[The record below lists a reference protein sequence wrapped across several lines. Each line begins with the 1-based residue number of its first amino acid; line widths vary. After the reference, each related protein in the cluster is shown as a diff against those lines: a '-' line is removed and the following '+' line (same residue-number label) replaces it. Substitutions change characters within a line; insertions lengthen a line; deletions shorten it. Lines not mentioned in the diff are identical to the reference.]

1 MDNITNSPGTF
12 RFAEISRNSMD
23 IFELGKLVNRLDRC
37 GLFICRQGSITLAI
51 DQKEY
56 VLVRGGVFIYMPSAM
71 LRPVQMSEDAEGL
84 MVSVDID
91 YIIQAVNKVSN
102 IENVLYL
109 RDYPYTMLAEEQ
121 FQQSLALL
129 QMIWKKSDEIKE
141 NKYTGIKYTLATE
154 IVKSMGQVAFF
165 EILNAYFDKR
175 PSGFEGELQIM
186 AEHSKR
192 DMIFFKFLVSLYKN
206 YTSERDVAFY
216 AEEQNLS
223 SRYFSSII
231 KEKSGHSA
239 LQWIVNVVIGNIK
252 QALEGSDLSIKEIAM
267 NLNFPTQSFF
277 GKYFKQYVGVSPKEY
292 RERMRGTSKKD
303 KK

>member
-1 MDNITNSPGTF
+1 MENITNSQGTF
-12 RFAEISRNSMD
+12 RFAEISCNSMD
-23 IFELGKLVNRLDRC
+23 IFQLGKLINRLDRC
-37 GLFICRQGSITLAI
+37 GLFICRQGQITLAN

-56 VLVRGGVFIYMPSAM
+56 ILLRGGIFIYMPSAM
-71 LRPVQMSEDAEGL
+71 LRPVTMSEDAEGL

-91 YIIQAVNKVSN
+91 YIIQVINKVSN

-109 RDYPYTMLAEEQ
+109 RDYPYTMLPEDQ
-121 FQQSLALL
+121 FQQSLQIIQLMW
-129 QMIWKKSDEIKE
+129 QKTDEIAKGQ
-141 NKYTGIKYTLATE
+141 YVGLKYTLANE
-154 IVKSMGQVAFF
+154 IIKSMGQVAIYQ
-165 EILNAYFDKR
+165 ILDAFFDKR
-175 PSGFEGELQIM
+175 PSVGDIQKM

-192 DMIFFKFLVSLYKN
+192 DLIFFKFLISLYKN
-206 YTSERDVAFY
+206 YKSERDVAFY

-252 QALEGSDLSIKEIAM
+252 QSLEGTDLSIKEIAM

-292 RERMRGTSKKD
+292 RERMRGTSKKV
-303 KK
+303 KA